1 MALFPFIAPWEVL
14 LIDWWTKKHKSHLNS
29 RTERLIFHKC
39 LIYRRPKFLSQ
50 SMSIHP
56 EPLPLLKP
64 MDLLLALW
72 VVSPY
77 FILFTHK
84 TVYPIN
90 ELTCSFPQFVCPV
103 LQFLFFCQINT
114 AFLFDILILTS
125 RAAWILNLE
134 SWPFL
139 SSWHK
144 PREYTY
150 FKGESEF

>member
-14 LIDWWTKKHKSHLNS
+14 LIDCWTKKHKSHLNS

-50 SMSIHP
+50 SMSIHQ

-77 FILFTHK
+77 FILLTHK

-103 LQFLFFCQINT
+103 LQFLFFYQINT
-114 AFLFDILILTS
+114 VFITQDCFSLSLFYFQFKCIFIKLKNLKFMLTS
-125 RAAWILNLE
+125 C
-134 SWPFL
+134 S
-139 SSWHK
+139 
-144 PREYTY
+144 
-150 FKGESEF
+150 

>member
-56 EPLPLLKP
+56 EPLPILKP

-114 AFLFDILILTS
+114 VFITQDCFSLSLFYFQFKCILIKLKNLKFMLTS
-125 RAAWILNLE
+125 C
-134 SWPFL
+134 S
-139 SSWHK
+139 
-144 PREYTY
+144 
-150 FKGESEF
+150 